1 MIDFNDNNQAPVVS
15 KATVNAGSNIHL
27 KVIGLGGGGS
37 NAVDKMLQEME
48 KLRQKQREAHTT
60 EASEQYQWL
69 DNIALMV
76 ANTDEQALENSRVR
90 HKIQLGPQCAEGLGA
105 GSDPELGEQAA
116 LESEEEIAQAIDGAR
131 LLFIAAC
138 MGGGTGTGSAPVVAR
153 IAREAREK
161 KIHTLAVVSKP
172 FASEGE
178 QRMEQAER
186 GITKLRE
193 EVDCL
198 VVIPNENVVRLVDRK
213 MLAREAY
220 QLVDQTLSDAVLNI
234 AALVY
239 QTGYINADMRDL
251 INAMKHKGVA
261 MVGYGE
267 GRGENRAQEAIDSAI
282 SSPLLENI
290 NLAQARSILFG
301 IWASDLTH
309 SEEHLII
316 STVNKLSS
324 NNNSVRRKHGI
335 YDDPSMGDRLR
346 VFLFATGL
354 DHEQSNYVMPNGG
367 SSALSPRVDL
377 DTPDFL

>member
-1 MIDFNDNNQAPVVS
+1 MIDFNDNNQAIVAS
-15 KATVNAGSNIHL
+15 KSQQHGSGNIHL

-37 NAVDKMLQEME
+37 NAVDKMLVEME
-48 KLRQKQREAHTT
+48 KLRQKQRDAHT
-60 EASEQYQWL
+60 SEVSKQYDWL
-69 DNIALMV
+69 DNIALIV
-76 ANTDEQALENSRVR
+76 ANTDEQALGNSRVR

-116 LESEEEIAQAIDGAR
+116 LESQEEIAQAIDGAR

-138 MGGGTGTGSAPVVAR
+138 MGGGTGTGSAPVVAK

-178 QRMEQAER
+178 QRMEQAEA
-186 GITKLRE
+186 GIAKLRE

-198 VVIPNENVVRLVDRK
+198 VVIPNENVVRLVEGK

-239 QTGYINADMRDL
+239 QTGYINADLRDL
-251 INAMKHKGVA
+251 LNAMRHKGIA

-267 GRGENRAQEAIDSAI
+267 GEGENRAQEAIDRAI

-290 NLAQARSILFG
+290 NLSQARSILFG
-301 IWASDLTH
+301 IWASNLEH
-309 SEEHLII
+309 SEEILIV
-316 STVNKLSS
+316 STVNKLAS
-324 NNNSVRRKHGI
+324 NNGVKRKHGI
-335 YDDPSMGDRLR
+335 YDDPSMGERLR

-354 DHEQSNYVMPNGG
+354 DHEQSNYTL
-367 SSALSPRVDL
+367 SSHQSTSGSPRIDR
-377 DTPDFL
+377 DAPDFL